1 MMSCKACGQEVLK
14 SKIIMH
20 LKRSKKGCKE
30 TYGREFDELKTEQE
44 NKRKEYQRK
53 YSQRQ
58 NFITTWVF
66 SFRTSNLDHL

>member
-53 YSQRQ
+53 YIQACK
-58 NFITTWVF
+58 
-66 SFRTSNLDHL
+66 